1 MGLAHNDS
9 EGIFRNLVVQA
20 LGGIFGSHH
29 GTVVLA
35 EGYALSATYAF
46 GVVYFCLAAGI
57 EVHSVVCA
65 VLHADVAAYAA
76 FYVNLG
82 LRGAVQFQ
90 LSAYTGTSHAQILQ
104 GAAKTGLFVPL
115 EVVHT
120 DYNIGIGYRCADFGC
135 RTIFPVQRDFAVVRS
150 LQSVADNDLALGRD
164 RVKAILHRTLQVVYS
179 IGTTTGIQRVAVRQE
194 RFGSQAAEQGCHSS
208 CIIGTQVCQVSG
220 FAEMDF
226 NGSKAIFQ
234 RKLLDACPFQQAFHF
249 IQKIGCRGGTQ
260 IRVVYFCFFHVF
272 YLFIVIVSAKITD
285 YFHINRY
292 MAKKSREIPFD
303 K

>member
-1 MGLAHNDS
+1 MAQSGKPVRVGVHQVELVASTQVVVLVCRGKAIVTVQYRGLDDHICTCLVQCNRVCRSQNAEVGHDGGIVVVPAVAFGRYVHDEADVEMGLAHNDS

-82 LRGAVQFQ
+82 LRGAMQFQ
-90 LSAYTGTSHAQILQ
+90 LSAYAGTSHAQILQ

-150 LQSVADNDLALGRD
+150 LQSVADDDLALGR
-164 RVKAILHRTLQVVYS
+164 
-179 IGTTTGIQRVAVRQE
+179 
-194 RFGSQAAEQGCHSS
+194 
-208 CIIGTQVCQVSG
+208 
-220 FAEMDF
+220 
-226 NGSKAIFQ
+226 NG
-234 RKLLDACPFQQAFHF
+234 
-249 IQKIGCRGGTQ
+249 G
-260 IRVVYFCFFHVF
+260 
-272 YLFIVIVSAKITD
+272 
-285 YFHINRY
+285 
-292 MAKKSREIPFD
+292 
-303 K
+303 

>member
-104 GAAKTGLFVPL
+104 STAEAGLFVSL

-120 DYNIGIGYRCADFGC
+120 DYNIGVGYRCTDFGC
-135 RTIFPVQRDFAVVRS
+135 RTIFSVQRDFAVVRS
-150 LQSVADNDLALGRD
+150 LQSVADDDLALGRNG
-164 RVKAILHRTLQVVYS
+164 VEPILHRALQVVYG
-179 IGTTTGIQRVAVRQE
+179 IGATTGIQCVAVRQE

-208 CIIGTQVCQVSG
+208 CIIGTQVCQIAG

-226 NGSKAIFQ
+226 DGSKAILQ

-272 YLFIVIVSAKITD
+272 LPIYSDSICKNNGLFP
-285 YFHINRY
+285 Y
-292 MAKKSREIPFD
+292 
-303 K
+303 